1 MGGAAWRLY
10 QTMWVLWATGGTL
23 AFTLGKTEM
32 EHSGRVLGRE
42 ETGSD
47 FLQYL
52 SGSSVRKHFGV
63 VS

>member
-1 MGGAAWRLY
+1 MRLKRLWGTDHTGPYRPVLGLSEMGAHW
-10 QTMWVLWATGGTL
+10 
-23 AFTLGKTEM
+23 
-32 EHSGRVLGRE
+32 RVLSME